1 MTNKII
7 EILPNKAIRC
17 FALFA
22 LLTLTSVS
30 AYSQSM
36 SVETFSLAKNDLTAI
51 LDETTKLDQ
60 NGEKCA
66 VIKVETT
73 LRGFQFDTGSLGV
86 IDVIT
91 QNQEHPSEIWVYV
104 PSGVKKI
111 TIQHPQLGIIR
122 DYDLGISVNKGKTY
136 ILKLTTHHVNTM
148 VLDYNN
154 SQYLALKVFPL
165 NAQVLINGVMQKT
178 SSNGTLEIPMA
189 FGTHNYRISAPNY
202 HTAEGSFVINDKE
215 NKHNLSI
222 SLKQAF
228 GYIDVTSPSNNEFDG
243 ADIYIDSIYVGK
255 MPLTKFPLSS
265 GLHNIKVYK
274 ALYKPYVD
282 KFAVSDSSFTS
293 ITPTFAKNYAEVT
306 ITTSKNTQIYDRDS
320 LLGTEKWQGRLEAG
334 KHTILAIKAGHKS
347 ITKEVELYNGQE
359 TSIEMDAPTP
369 IYGSIEIISSPSDA
383 TIYIDGKKYNNT
395 PLIIPSILIGEHKV
409 EILKNGYKTEIENVN
424 IKEGETYKIDKKL
437 TDYCNA
443 IIDANTNAIVYING
457 FKIGETPCRVNQ
469 IAGTYMVKLDSDEY
483 SPYSKKMTLD
493 GSTKDMY
500 IKLHRNY
507 VKEFEF
513 YLSGGYN
520 PINFKLWQIGLGGY
534 IFNINLE
541 GNYLG
546 NVTKSETI
554 YLGDGEIIPVP
565 VTYSPSGFNFKLGY
579 GIRCN
584 NRIRITPQIGIQYV
598 QLKENMGKMPDD
610 DMYHSNYI
618 KLEYTGFADSSF
630 AISTTLGARIS
641 FAIIQHLGISINPEY
656 SLSIK
661 QSKGYKVLSDV
672 SSDINS
678 YSKGINCSVNLNC
691 FF

>member
-1 MTNKII
+1 M
-7 EILPNKAIRC
+7 ILKRIHHSYILTRI
-17 FALFA
+17 LVTIG
-22 LLTLTSVS
+22 LLMFYGTSS
-30 AYSQSM
+30 YSQKM
-36 SVETFSLAKNDLTAI
+36 AVESFQLDETDLTAI
-51 LDETTKLDQ
+51 QHGTIVLDQ

-66 VIKVETT
+66 LIKIETT
-73 LRGFQFDTGSLGV
+73 HKGFSFDTGSLGIAKV
-86 IDVIT
+86 EE
-91 QNQEHPSEIWVYV
+91 QCSLHPGEIWLYV
-104 PSGVKKI
+104 PHGCKKL
-111 TIQHPQLGIIR
+111 TIQHGMFGTIKN
-122 DYDLGISVNKGKTY
+122 YDLRVSVKKGKTY
-136 ILKLTTHHVNTM
+136 VMKLTTDHVNTI
-148 VLDYNN
+148 VLDYNS
-154 SQYLALKVFPL
+154 SQYLALKVFPV
-165 NAQVLINGVMQKT
+165 NAQVLINGVVHNT

-243 ADIYIDSIYVGK
+243 AYIYIDGIYVGK
-255 MPLTKFPLSS
+255 MPLTKFTLSS

-359 TSIEMDAPTP
+359 TSIEMGAPTP

-520 PINFKLWQIGLGGY
+520 PINFKSWQIGLGGY

-565 VTYSPSGFNFKLGY
+565 VTYSPSGFNFKIGY

-618 KLEYTGFADSSF
+618 NLEYTGFADSSF

-678 YSKGINCSVNLNC
+678 YSKGFNCSVNLNC